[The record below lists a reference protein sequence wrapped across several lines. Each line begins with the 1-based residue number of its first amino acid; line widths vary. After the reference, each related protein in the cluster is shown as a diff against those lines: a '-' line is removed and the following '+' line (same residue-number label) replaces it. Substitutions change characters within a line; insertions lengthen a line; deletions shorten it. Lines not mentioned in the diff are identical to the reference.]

1 MMMMVELVSGRG
13 GGGSQRTGRAF
24 LEGGAACTE
33 ASRQARLGQA
43 SLDFI
48 LQAQEGQESL

>member
-48 LQAQEGQESL
+48 LQAEEGQESL